1 MNDLLLILGAGGIL
15 LTQYGGKN
23 SMYGY
28 LMLGAA
34 ALIVFGKAKGFGL
47 LFNKA
52 KKSDGTHG
60 SARFAARRDM
70 QKLTIDTLEL
80 DAGDLLLAPLG
91 KKYKFFGQQ
100 EYLFLPAEEAVKHV
114 LLTGPSGS
122 GKSRGFYMP
131 NCMAFQS
138 SMIVTDPKSEL
149 WKYTSGFHKNAAR
162 YAPRDPDA
170 STGFNWIPFCKDAN
184 LVRLLARAVVSSS
197 GESSGDK
204 FWSDAETDLIG
215 GLFAH
220 AAEFK
225 VPTPAAMYDY
235 FTSHNPATLA
245 ESLSESPS
253 RIAAQLSASFINASE
268 NTRGSIIA
276 GVSTKLSFLTDERVR
291 RFTSASD
298 KAIDFEYLRRKK
310 GAIYW
315 CLEENDVAQLRPL
328 SSLFFSLVMY
338 QVKQSS
344 GQLPV
349 TFFLDELGNL
359 GRISNLEIEVS
370 VVRGRGISLIFG
382 IQSYSQ
388 IYAVYGEREGQ
399 IIIDNCSTKIYLAGC
414 DYDTAER
421 VSKTLGETTIT
432 ESRETEGERGGSSTP
447 IKTQRRLFYADEIR
461 QIDRDQQI
469 IITGNVK
476 PILSRRFFYDDEPHT
491 APTSR
496 LGQTNTMNFTKQAPL
511 NKPKKIAPP
520 PPLPDS
526 LRRPVTDEKRRK
538 KA

>member
-1 MNDLLLILGAGGIL
+1 VNDLLLILGGAGIL
-15 LTQYGGKN
+15 LIEFGGRN
-23 SMYGY
+23 SFYGY
-28 LMLGAA
+28 LMLAA
-34 ALIVFGKAKGFGL
+34 AAIIVFGKAKGFGFL
-47 LFNKA
+47 SKFSKE
-52 KKSDGTHG
+52 KSEGTHG

-70 QKLTIDTLEL
+70 QKLTTNTLEI
-80 DAGDLLLAPLG
+80 DAGELLLAPLG
-91 KKYKFFGQQ
+91 KKYKIFGQE

-138 SMIVTDPKSEL
+138 SMVVTDPKSEL

-162 YAPRDPDA
+162 FSPRDPDA

-184 LVRLLARAVVSSS
+184 LVRLLARAVVTSS

-204 FWSDAETDLIG
+204 FWSDAETDLIS

-253 RIAAQLSASFINASE
+253 KIAAQLSASFINASE

-276 GVSTKLSFLTDERVR
+276 GVSTKLSFLTDENVR

-298 KAIDFEYLRRKK
+298 RVINFECLRREK

-344 GQLPV
+344 GHLPV
-349 TFFLDELGNL
+349 SFFLDELGNL
-359 GRISNLEIEVS
+359 GKLPNLEIEVS

-388 IYAVYGEREGQ
+388 IYAVYGERAGQ
-399 IIIDNCSTKIYLAGC
+399 IIIDNCSTKIYLSGC

-421 VSKTLGETTIT
+421 VSKALGETTIT
-432 ESRETEGERGGSSTP
+432 ESRETEGERGGSKTP
-447 IKTQRRLFYADEIR
+447 VKTQRRLFYADEIR
-461 QIDRDQQI
+461 QIERDQQI
-469 IITGNVK
+469 VITGNVK
-476 PILSRRFFYDDEPHT
+476 PILSKRFFYTDEPHT
-491 APTSR
+491 AKTSA
-496 LGQTNTMNFTKQAPL
+496 LGKTKTMKFTKEPPL
-511 NKPKKIAPP
+511 NKQKKIAPP
-520 PPLPDS
+520 PPLPAS
-526 LRRPVTDEKRRK
+526 LQRNPVKKRRIIS
-538 KA
+538 